1 VRNQSGEDELI
12 DHLSI
17 GVRNL
22 DRAIAF
28 YDAVLAPLGLRR
40 LETLESEGAAHP
52 HRSASYG
59 RDGEPLT
66 FWLEERPK
74 SAPAGPGFHIAFA
87 APDRASVQAF
97 HAAGLAHGARDNG
110 APGLR
115 EQYAPGYYAAF
126 LFDPEGW
133 LIEAV
138 TFSPT

>member
-1 VRNQSGEDELI
+1 ML
-12 DHLSI
+12 DHISI
-17 GVRNL
+17 GVRDL
-22 DRAIAF
+22 DAAIAF
-28 YDAVLAPLGLRR
+28 YDAVLAPLGLSR

-59 RDGEPLT
+59 RDGRLVT

-74 SAPAGPGFHIAFA
+74 AVPAGSGFHIAFA
-87 APDRASVQAF
+87 APDRASVHAF

-115 EQYAPGYYAAF
+115 EHYAPGYYAAF
-126 LFDPEGW
+126 LIDPEGW

-138 TFSPT
+138 TFSLT